1 MNKINCFSRF
11 TLYKFIQI
19 FDITIGI
26 QNKNELMTRKMEL
39 NSNIQK
45 VNKEHFVRYSVD
57 SRKC

>member
-26 QNKNELMTRKMEL
+26 QNKNELMTRSTSKNGVE
-39 NSNIQK
+39 QQ
-45 VNKEHFVRYSVD
+45 YSKSQQGTFCAV
-57 SRKC
+57 